1 MFQSNLKTILFA
13 SLIPA
18 FVACGQTTT
27 GDATTTSTTDTTSS
41 TATSGN
47 LDSAASAAGAL
58 FSGGAQSSLSVPQ
71 QALVRF
77 VEEAQ
82 EEGWG
87 SPYENDE
94 NYTCAS
100 IDSSEQPENVTT
112 TGYGDPGEYG
122 SENQSITVAEE
133 DFCFLPD
140 GTANTGTGPDGEG
153 RLGAFEL
160 IGDVNFSCDGVDE
173 PGEVIMQAGSF
184 GVWRNTG
191 EYQPQIYG
199 AFNFLVDG
207 EEYIVSCTI
216 FLNEDEEME
225 YADCTDE
232 NGNSVAQESDTSCQ
246 SVYE

>member
-1 MFQSNLKTILFA
+1 MIRQNIKTILFA
-13 SLIPA
+13 ALIPA
-18 FVACGQTTT
+18 FVACGQTTAS
-27 GDATTTSTTDTTSS
+27 DATTTAANDTTSS
-41 TATSGN
+41 TATSGD

-58 FSGGAQSSLSVPQ
+58 FSGGTQSSLSVPQ

-82 EEGWG
+82 EEAWD

-100 IDSSEQPENVTT
+100 IDTDDQPDNVTT
-112 TGYGDPGEYG
+112 LGYGDPGEYG

-160 IGDVNFSCDGVDE
+160 IGDVNFSCSGDDE
-173 PGEVIMQAGSF
+173 PGEVIMQSGSF

-191 EYQPQIYG
+191 DYLPQIYG
-199 AFNFLVDG
+199 TFSFLVDG
-207 EEYIVSCTI
+207 EEYDVNCTI

-232 NGNSVAQESDTSCQ
+232 NGDTVAQESDTSCQ
-246 SVYE
+246 YVP